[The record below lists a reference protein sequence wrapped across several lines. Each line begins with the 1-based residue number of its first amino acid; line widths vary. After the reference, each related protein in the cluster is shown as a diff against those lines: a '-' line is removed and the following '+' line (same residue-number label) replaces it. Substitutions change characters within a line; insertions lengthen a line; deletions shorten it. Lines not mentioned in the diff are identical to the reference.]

1 LSFGGS
7 KNDENSISNYVQER
21 SVDAKNRERKKI
33 EKKLKQIELLEEKG
47 GQGYKY
53 NDDEVMY

>member
-1 LSFGGS
+1 
-7 KNDENSISNYVQER
+7 
-21 SVDAKNRERKKI
+21 VDAKNRERKKI

>member
-1 LSFGGS
+1 MAYS